1 MAQMEIKAMPE
12 EAFVQL
18 GGGEI
23 AYVRPVMS
31 EEVESL
37 FPGAPSLQPGMRL
50 WALLNADGTPIVL
63 TDSRAAA
70 VANAEEHDLQTVSVH

>member
-70 VANAEEHDLQTVSVH
+70 VANAEEHDLETVSVH

>member
-1 MAQMEIKAMPE
+1 MTELSTKPMPE
-12 EAFVQL
+12 EVFVRL

-31 EEVESL
+31 EDVESL
-37 FPGAPSLQPGMRL
+37 FPGAPNLQPGMRL

-70 VANAEEHDLQTVSVH
+70 VANAHEHDLETVSVH

>member
-1 MAQMEIKAMPE
+1 MLVAENKAGK
-12 EAFVQL
+12 VL
-18 GGGEI
+18 DHGGSLER
-23 AYVRPVMS
+23 AR
-31 EEVESL
+31 SL

>member
-1 MAQMEIKAMPE
+1 MTEPNINAMPE

-23 AYVRPVMS
+23 AYIRPVMS
-31 EEVESL
+31 EEVDSL

-63 TDSRAAA
+63 TDSHAAA
-70 VANAEEHDLQTVSVH
+70 VANAHEHDLETVSVH

>member
-1 MAQMEIKAMPE
+1 MGQLEIKAMAE
-12 EAFVQL
+12 EAFEQL

-37 FPGAPSLQPGMRL
+37 FPGAPSLQPGLRL

-70 VANAEEHDLQTVSVH
+70 VANAHEHDLETVSVH